1 MVAARVYPMQT
12 EALARARVLA
22 GDSQRQVSREMGI
35 ALSTINK
42 WCKADQ
48 GPDAL
53 TPSGILKMAR
63 MLRLDKGPS
72 LIPTGLDESTPEPT
86 LEPTPAPPPKAPVPR
101 VKDGTWPTSVGNPA
115 WSPKP
120 DPVPDPGQVSDPE
133 WEPGGQ
139 GAMRDALEISQG
151 DPAVRWRRLGMWYPP
166 EGMLAEQSALIFL
179 CVATGIPL
187 PVAAQRAGFG
197 AGEPEV
203 WRSKGKESKDWEEWW
218 AALKMAE
225 AWAMGNLCFRVMAGG
240 TGWQGAARQLVA
252 INPSVFVIK
261 DSGLVV
267 QSSSVEGLDTDA
279 LKDMVRR
286 QLGVGEETEV
296 ADEVMPLSET
306 GMEEDEDG
314 RLLSH

>member
-1 MVAARVYPMQT
+1 
-12 EALARARVLA
+12 
-22 GDSQRQVSREMGI
+22 
-35 ALSTINK
+35 
-42 WCKADQ
+42 
-48 GPDAL
+48 
-53 TPSGILKMAR
+53 
-63 MLRLDKGPS
+63 
-72 LIPTGLDESTPEPT
+72 
-86 LEPTPAPPPKAPVPR
+86 
-101 VKDGTWPTSVGNPA
+101 
-115 WSPKP
+115 
-120 DPVPDPGQVSDPE
+120 
-133 WEPGGQ
+133 
-139 GAMRDALEISQG
+139 MRDALEISQG